1 MNYRKL
7 YETGKD
13 RLEKAG
19 IQEAALDARLLLEEV
34 CRTDRNT
41 LLVHGDRAV
50 TEEEETQFRIFI
62 ERRSTHEPLQ
72 QITGW
77 QEFMGLRFY
86 VTEDVLVPRQDTE
99 TLVEEVM
106 RYLRDGM
113 EILDVCTGSGC
124 ILLSLLRY
132 SNGCRGVGCDIS
144 EKALA
149 VAGQN
154 AKELGISAQFIQSD
168 LFESIE
174 GRFEYIVSNPPYI
187 RKDMIPTLMEEVR
200 DHEPLIAPAPKCEEG
215 DHFYYREKKLSFT
228 KTEDVY
234 RRALQTA
241 KKGRVFTFHW
251 RGGYLTKAVLEELL
265 ELIQKAGK
273 EKQKNARIS
282 LNWPQAVLR
291 FDYVE
296 DHGEVEPEVVVEEAN
311 EGEKE

>member
-34 CRTDRNT
+34 CGTDRNT

-77 QEFMGLRFY
+77 QEFMGLRFS

-200 DHEPLIAPAPKCEEG
+200 DHEPLIALDGGENGLDFYRKITREATEHLYSGGMLFFEIGYDQGEAVKLLMEEEG
-215 DHFYYREKKLSFT
+215 YEEVTVSQDLAGLDRV
-228 KTEDVY
+228 VY
-234 RRALQTA
+234 GTFN
-241 KKGRVFTFHW
+241 GR
-251 RGGYLTKAVLEELL
+251 K
-265 ELIQKAGK
+265 
-273 EKQKNARIS
+273 
-282 LNWPQAVLR
+282 
-291 FDYVE
+291 
-296 DHGEVEPEVVVEEAN
+296 
-311 EGEKE
+311 

>member
-50 TEEEETQFRIFI
+50 TEEEETRFRIFI

-77 QEFMGLRFY
+77 QEFMGLRFS

-106 RYLRDGM
+106 RYLSDGM

-200 DHEPLIAPAPKCEEG
+200 DHEPLIALDGGEDGLDFYRKITREATEHLYSGGMLFFEIGYDQGEAVKLLMEEEG
-215 DHFYYREKKLSFT
+215 YEEVTVSQDLAGLDRV
-228 KTEDVY
+228 VY
-234 RRALQTA
+234 GTFN
-241 KKGRVFTFHW
+241 GR
-251 RGGYLTKAVLEELL
+251 K
-265 ELIQKAGK
+265 
-273 EKQKNARIS
+273 
-282 LNWPQAVLR
+282 
-291 FDYVE
+291 
-296 DHGEVEPEVVVEEAN
+296 
-311 EGEKE
+311 

>member
-34 CRTDRNT
+34 CGTDRNM
-41 LLVHGDRAV
+41 LLAHGDRAV

-77 QEFMGLRFY
+77 QEFMGLRFS

-200 DHEPLIAPAPKCEEG
+200 DHEPLIALDGGEDGLDFYRKITREATEHLYSGGMLFFEIGYDQGEAVKLLMEEEG
-215 DHFYYREKKLSFT
+215 YEEVTVSQDLAGLDRV
-228 KTEDVY
+228 VY
-234 RRALQTA
+234 GTFN
-241 KKGRVFTFHW
+241 GR
-251 RGGYLTKAVLEELL
+251 K
-265 ELIQKAGK
+265 
-273 EKQKNARIS
+273 
-282 LNWPQAVLR
+282 
-291 FDYVE
+291 
-296 DHGEVEPEVVVEEAN
+296 
-311 EGEKE
+311 

>member
-77 QEFMGLRFY
+77 QEFMGLRFS

-200 DHEPLIAPAPKCEEG
+200 DHEPLIALDGGEDGLDFYRKITREATEHLYSGGMLFFEIGYDQGEAVKLLMEEERYEEVTVSQDLAG
-215 DHFYYREKKLSFT
+215 LDRV
-228 KTEDVY
+228 VY
-234 RRALQTA
+234 GTFN
-241 KKGRVFTFHW
+241 GR
-251 RGGYLTKAVLEELL
+251 K
-265 ELIQKAGK
+265 
-273 EKQKNARIS
+273 
-282 LNWPQAVLR
+282 
-291 FDYVE
+291 
-296 DHGEVEPEVVVEEAN
+296 
-311 EGEKE
+311 

>member
-77 QEFMGLRFY
+77 QEFMGLRFS

-154 AKELGISAQFIQSD
+154 AKALGISAQFIQSD

-200 DHEPLIAPAPKCEEG
+200 DHEPLIALDGGEDGLDFYRKITREATEHLYSGGMLFFEIGYDQGEAVKLLMEEEG
-215 DHFYYREKKLSFT
+215 YEEVTVSQDLAGLDRV
-228 KTEDVY
+228 VY
-234 RRALQTA
+234 GTFN
-241 KKGRVFTFHW
+241 GR
-251 RGGYLTKAVLEELL
+251 K
-265 ELIQKAGK
+265 
-273 EKQKNARIS
+273 
-282 LNWPQAVLR
+282 
-291 FDYVE
+291 
-296 DHGEVEPEVVVEEAN
+296 
-311 EGEKE
+311 

>member
-77 QEFMGLRFY
+77 QEFMGLRFF

-200 DHEPLIAPAPKCEEG
+200 DHEPLIALDGGEDG
-215 DHFYYREKKLSFT
+215 LDFYRKITREA
-228 KTEDVY
+228 TEHLY
-234 RRALQTA
+234 S
-241 KKGRVFTFHW
+241 
-251 RGGYLTKAVLEELL
+251 GGMLFFEIGYDQGEAVKNLLL
-265 ELIQKAGK
+265 EDGYADVEVHQDLAGLD
-273 EKQKNARIS
+273 RVVTGCMLS
-282 LNWPQAVLR
+282 
-291 FDYVE
+291 E
-296 DHGEVEPEVVVEEAN
+296 DKH
-311 EGEKE
+311 

>member
-62 ERRSTHEPLQ
+62 ERRSTHEPPQ

-77 QEFMGLRFY
+77 QEFMGLRFS

-200 DHEPLIAPAPKCEEG
+200 DHEPLIALDGGEDGLDFYRKITREATEHLYSGGMLFFEIGYDQGEAVKLLMEEEG
-215 DHFYYREKKLSFT
+215 YEEVTVSQDLAGLDRV
-228 KTEDVY
+228 VY
-234 RRALQTA
+234 GTFN
-241 KKGRVFTFHW
+241 GR
-251 RGGYLTKAVLEELL
+251 K
-265 ELIQKAGK
+265 
-273 EKQKNARIS
+273 
-282 LNWPQAVLR
+282 
-291 FDYVE
+291 
-296 DHGEVEPEVVVEEAN
+296 
-311 EGEKE
+311 

>member
-50 TEEEETQFRIFI
+50 TEEEETQFRIFV
-62 ERRSTHEPLQ
+62 ERRSKHEPLQ

-77 QEFMGLRFY
+77 QEFMGLRFS

-144 EKALA
+144 KKALA
-149 VAGQN
+149 VAAQN

-200 DHEPLIAPAPKCEEG
+200 DHEPLIALDGGEDGLDFYRKITREATEHLYSGGMLFFEIGYDQGETVKLLMEEEG
-215 DHFYYREKKLSFT
+215 YEEVTVSQDLAGLDRV
-228 KTEDVY
+228 VY
-234 RRALQTA
+234 GTFN
-241 KKGRVFTFHW
+241 GR
-251 RGGYLTKAVLEELL
+251 K
-265 ELIQKAGK
+265 
-273 EKQKNARIS
+273 
-282 LNWPQAVLR
+282 
-291 FDYVE
+291 
-296 DHGEVEPEVVVEEAN
+296 
-311 EGEKE
+311 

>member
-19 IQEAALDARLLLEEV
+19 IQEAVLDARLLLEEV

-77 QEFMGLRFY
+77 QEFMGLRFS

-200 DHEPLIAPAPKCEEG
+200 DHEPLIALDGGEDGLDFYRKITREATEHLYSGGMLFFEIGYDQGEAVKLLMEEEG
-215 DHFYYREKKLSFT
+215 YEEVTVSQDLAGLDRV
-228 KTEDVY
+228 VY
-234 RRALQTA
+234 GTFN
-241 KKGRVFTFHW
+241 GR
-251 RGGYLTKAVLEELL
+251 K
-265 ELIQKAGK
+265 
-273 EKQKNARIS
+273 
-282 LNWPQAVLR
+282 
-291 FDYVE
+291 
-296 DHGEVEPEVVVEEAN
+296 
-311 EGEKE
+311 

>member
-34 CRTDRNT
+34 CGTDRNT

-50 TEEEETQFRIFI
+50 TEEEETQFLIFV

-77 QEFMGLRFY
+77 QEFMGLRFS

-200 DHEPLIAPAPKCEEG
+200 DHEPLIALDGGEDGLDFYRKITREATEHLYSGGMLFFEIGYDQGEAVKLLMEEEG
-215 DHFYYREKKLSFT
+215 YEEVTVSQDLAGLDRV
-228 KTEDVY
+228 VY
-234 RRALQTA
+234 GTFN
-241 KKGRVFTFHW
+241 GR
-251 RGGYLTKAVLEELL
+251 K
-265 ELIQKAGK
+265 
-273 EKQKNARIS
+273 
-282 LNWPQAVLR
+282 
-291 FDYVE
+291 
-296 DHGEVEPEVVVEEAN
+296 
-311 EGEKE
+311 

>member
-77 QEFMGLRFY
+77 QEFMGLRFS

-144 EKALA
+144 EKPLA

-200 DHEPLIAPAPKCEEG
+200 DHEPLIALDGGEDGLDFYRKITREATEHLYSGGMLFFEIGYDQGEAVKLLMEEEG
-215 DHFYYREKKLSFT
+215 YEEVTVSQDLAGLDRV
-228 KTEDVY
+228 VY
-234 RRALQTA
+234 GTFN
-241 KKGRVFTFHW
+241 GR
-251 RGGYLTKAVLEELL
+251 K
-265 ELIQKAGK
+265 
-273 EKQKNARIS
+273 
-282 LNWPQAVLR
+282 
-291 FDYVE
+291 
-296 DHGEVEPEVVVEEAN
+296 
-311 EGEKE
+311 

>member
-77 QEFMGLRFY
+77 QEFMGLRFS

-106 RYLRDGM
+106 RYLSDGM

-200 DHEPLIAPAPKCEEG
+200 DHEPLIALDGGEDGLDFYRKITREATEHLYSGGMLFFEIGYDQGEAVKLLMEEEG
-215 DHFYYREKKLSFT
+215 YEEVTVSQDLAGLDRV
-228 KTEDVY
+228 VY
-234 RRALQTA
+234 GTFN
-241 KKGRVFTFHW
+241 GR
-251 RGGYLTKAVLEELL
+251 
-265 ELIQKAGK
+265 
-273 EKQKNARIS
+273 
-282 LNWPQAVLR
+282 
-291 FDYVE
+291 
-296 DHGEVEPEVVVEEAN
+296 
-311 EGEKE
+311 

>member
-34 CRTDRNT
+34 CGTDRNT

-77 QEFMGLRFY
+77 QEFMGLRFS

-149 VAGQN
+149 IAGQN

-200 DHEPLIAPAPKCEEG
+200 DHEPLIALDGGEDGLDFYRKITREATEHLYSGGMLFFEIGYDQGEAVKLLMEEEG
-215 DHFYYREKKLSFT
+215 YEEVTVSQDLAGLDRV
-228 KTEDVY
+228 VY
-234 RRALQTA
+234 GTFN
-241 KKGRVFTFHW
+241 GR
-251 RGGYLTKAVLEELL
+251 K
-265 ELIQKAGK
+265 
-273 EKQKNARIS
+273 
-282 LNWPQAVLR
+282 
-291 FDYVE
+291 
-296 DHGEVEPEVVVEEAN
+296 
-311 EGEKE
+311 

>member
-77 QEFMGLRFY
+77 QEFMGLRFS

-174 GRFEYIVSNPPYI
+174 GRFEYMVSNPPYI

-200 DHEPLIAPAPKCEEG
+200 DHEPLIALDGGKDGLDLYRKITMEATEHLYSGGMLFFEIGYDQGEAVKLLMEEEG
-215 DHFYYREKKLSFT
+215 YEEVTVSQDLAGLDRV
-228 KTEDVY
+228 VY
-234 RRALQTA
+234 GTFN
-241 KKGRVFTFHW
+241 GR
-251 RGGYLTKAVLEELL
+251 K
-265 ELIQKAGK
+265 
-273 EKQKNARIS
+273 
-282 LNWPQAVLR
+282 
-291 FDYVE
+291 
-296 DHGEVEPEVVVEEAN
+296 
-311 EGEKE
+311 

>member
-34 CRTDRNT
+34 CGTDRNT

-62 ERRSTHEPLQ
+62 ERRSTHVPLQ

-77 QEFMGLRFY
+77 QEFMGLRFS

-200 DHEPLIAPAPKCEEG
+200 DHEPLIALDGGEDGLDFYRKITKEATEHLYSGGMLFFEIGYDQGETVKLLMEEEG
-215 DHFYYREKKLSFT
+215 YEEVTVSQDLAGLDRV
-228 KTEDVY
+228 VY
-234 RRALQTA
+234 GTFN
-241 KKGRVFTFHW
+241 GR
-251 RGGYLTKAVLEELL
+251 K
-265 ELIQKAGK
+265 
-273 EKQKNARIS
+273 
-282 LNWPQAVLR
+282 
-291 FDYVE
+291 
-296 DHGEVEPEVVVEEAN
+296 
-311 EGEKE
+311 

>member
-13 RLEKAG
+13 KLEKAG

-77 QEFMGLRFY
+77 QEFMGLRFS

-154 AKELGISAQFIQSD
+154 AKELGISAQSIQSD

-200 DHEPLIAPAPKCEEG
+200 DHEPLIALDGGEDGLDFYRKITREATEHLYSGGMLFFEIGYDQGEAVKLLMEEEG
-215 DHFYYREKKLSFT
+215 YEEVTVSQDLAGLDRV
-228 KTEDVY
+228 VY
-234 RRALQTA
+234 GTFN
-241 KKGRVFTFHW
+241 GR
-251 RGGYLTKAVLEELL
+251 K
-265 ELIQKAGK
+265 
-273 EKQKNARIS
+273 
-282 LNWPQAVLR
+282 
-291 FDYVE
+291 
-296 DHGEVEPEVVVEEAN
+296 
-311 EGEKE
+311 

>member
-62 ERRSTHEPLQ
+62 ERRSTHKPLQ

-77 QEFMGLRFY
+77 QEFMGLRFS

-200 DHEPLIAPAPKCEEG
+200 DHEPLIALDGGEDGLDFYRKITREATEHLYSGGMLFFEIGYDQGEAVKLLMEEEG
-215 DHFYYREKKLSFT
+215 YEEVTVSQDLAGLDRV
-228 KTEDVY
+228 VY
-234 RRALQTA
+234 GTFN
-241 KKGRVFTFHW
+241 GR
-251 RGGYLTKAVLEELL
+251 K
-265 ELIQKAGK
+265 
-273 EKQKNARIS
+273 
-282 LNWPQAVLR
+282 
-291 FDYVE
+291 
-296 DHGEVEPEVVVEEAN
+296 
-311 EGEKE
+311 

>member
-34 CRTDRNT
+34 CRTNRNT

-77 QEFMGLRFY
+77 QEFMGLRFS

-200 DHEPLIAPAPKCEEG
+200 DHEPLIALDGGEDGLDFYRKITREATEHLYSGGMLFFEIGYDQGEAVKLLMEEEG
-215 DHFYYREKKLSFT
+215 YEEVTVSQDLAGLDRV
-228 KTEDVY
+228 VY
-234 RRALQTA
+234 GTFN
-241 KKGRVFTFHW
+241 GR
-251 RGGYLTKAVLEELL
+251 K
-265 ELIQKAGK
+265 
-273 EKQKNARIS
+273 
-282 LNWPQAVLR
+282 
-291 FDYVE
+291 
-296 DHGEVEPEVVVEEAN
+296 
-311 EGEKE
+311 

>member
-50 TEEEETQFRIFI
+50 TEEEETQFRIFV
-62 ERRSTHEPLQ
+62 ERRSKHEPLQ

-77 QEFMGLRFY
+77 QEFMGLRFS

-149 VAGQN
+149 VAAQN

-187 RKDMIPTLMEEVR
+187 RKDVIPTLMEEVR
-200 DHEPLIAPAPKCEEG
+200 DHEPLIALDGGEDGLDFYRKITREATEHLYSGGMLFFEIGYDQGETVKLLMEEEG
-215 DHFYYREKKLSFT
+215 YEEVTVSQDLAGLDRV
-228 KTEDVY
+228 VY
-234 RRALQTA
+234 GTFN
-241 KKGRVFTFHW
+241 GR
-251 RGGYLTKAVLEELL
+251 K
-265 ELIQKAGK
+265 
-273 EKQKNARIS
+273 
-282 LNWPQAVLR
+282 
-291 FDYVE
+291 
-296 DHGEVEPEVVVEEAN
+296 
-311 EGEKE
+311 

>member
-34 CRTDRNT
+34 CGTDRNT

-77 QEFMGLRFY
+77 QEFMGLRFS

-144 EKALA
+144 AKALA
-149 VAGQN
+149 VAAQN

-200 DHEPLIAPAPKCEEG
+200 DHEPLIALDGGEDGLDFYRKITREATEHLYSGGMLFFEIGYDQGEAVKLLMEEEG
-215 DHFYYREKKLSFT
+215 YEEVTVSQDLAGLDRV
-228 KTEDVY
+228 VY
-234 RRALQTA
+234 GTFN
-241 KKGRVFTFHW
+241 GR
-251 RGGYLTKAVLEELL
+251 K
-265 ELIQKAGK
+265 
-273 EKQKNARIS
+273 
-282 LNWPQAVLR
+282 
-291 FDYVE
+291 
-296 DHGEVEPEVVVEEAN
+296 
-311 EGEKE
+311 

>member
-34 CRTDRNT
+34 CGTDRNT

-62 ERRSTHEPLQ
+62 ERRSAHEPLQ

-77 QEFMGLRFY
+77 QEFMGLRFS

-200 DHEPLIAPAPKCEEG
+200 DHEPLIALDGGEDGLDFYRKITREATEHLYSGGMLFFEIGYDQGEAVKLLMEEEG
-215 DHFYYREKKLSFT
+215 YEEVTVSQDLAGLDRV
-228 KTEDVY
+228 VY
-234 RRALQTA
+234 GTFN
-241 KKGRVFTFHW
+241 GR
-251 RGGYLTKAVLEELL
+251 K
-265 ELIQKAGK
+265 
-273 EKQKNARIS
+273 
-282 LNWPQAVLR
+282 
-291 FDYVE
+291 
-296 DHGEVEPEVVVEEAN
+296 
-311 EGEKE
+311 

>member
-77 QEFMGLRFY
+77 QEFMGLRFS

-154 AKELGISAQFIQSD
+154 AKELGISTQFIQSD

-200 DHEPLIAPAPKCEEG
+200 DHEPLIALDGGEDGLDFYRKITREATEHLYSGGMLFFEIGYDQGEAVKLLMEEEG
-215 DHFYYREKKLSFT
+215 YEEVTVSQDLAGLDRV
-228 KTEDVY
+228 VY
-234 RRALQTA
+234 GTFN
-241 KKGRVFTFHW
+241 GR
-251 RGGYLTKAVLEELL
+251 K
-265 ELIQKAGK
+265 
-273 EKQKNARIS
+273 
-282 LNWPQAVLR
+282 
-291 FDYVE
+291 
-296 DHGEVEPEVVVEEAN
+296 
-311 EGEKE
+311 

>member
-34 CRTDRNT
+34 CRTDRNR

-77 QEFMGLRFY
+77 QEFMGLRFS

-132 SNGCRGVGCDIS
+132 SNVCRGVGCDIS

-187 RKDMIPTLMEEVR
+187 RKDMILTLMEEVR
-200 DHEPLIAPAPKCEEG
+200 DHEPLIALDGGEDGLDFYRKITREATEHLYSGGMLFFEIGYDQGEAVKLLMEEEG
-215 DHFYYREKKLSFT
+215 YEEVTVSQDLAGLDRV
-228 KTEDVY
+228 VY
-234 RRALQTA
+234 GTFN
-241 KKGRVFTFHW
+241 GR
-251 RGGYLTKAVLEELL
+251 K
-265 ELIQKAGK
+265 
-273 EKQKNARIS
+273 
-282 LNWPQAVLR
+282 
-291 FDYVE
+291 
-296 DHGEVEPEVVVEEAN
+296 
-311 EGEKE
+311 

>member
-77 QEFMGLRFY
+77 QEFMGLRFS

-149 VAGQN
+149 VAAQN
-154 AKELGISAQFIQSD
+154 AKELGITAQFIQSD

-200 DHEPLIAPAPKCEEG
+200 DHEPLIALDGGEDGLDFYRKITREATEHLYSGGMLFFEIGYDQGEAVKLLMEEEG
-215 DHFYYREKKLSFT
+215 YEEVTVSQDLAGLDRV
-228 KTEDVY
+228 VY
-234 RRALQTA
+234 GTFN
-241 KKGRVFTFHW
+241 GR
-251 RGGYLTKAVLEELL
+251 K
-265 ELIQKAGK
+265 
-273 EKQKNARIS
+273 
-282 LNWPQAVLR
+282 
-291 FDYVE
+291 
-296 DHGEVEPEVVVEEAN
+296 
-311 EGEKE
+311 

>member
-77 QEFMGLRFY
+77 QEFMGLRFS

-99 TLVEEVM
+99 TLVEEVL

-174 GRFEYIVSNPPYI
+174 GRFEYIVSDPPYI

-200 DHEPLIAPAPKCEEG
+200 DHEPLIALDGGEDGLDFYRKITREATEHLYSGGMLFFEIGYDQGEAVKLLMEEEG
-215 DHFYYREKKLSFT
+215 YEEVTVSQDLAGLDRV
-228 KTEDVY
+228 VY
-234 RRALQTA
+234 GTFN
-241 KKGRVFTFHW
+241 GR
-251 RGGYLTKAVLEELL
+251 K
-265 ELIQKAGK
+265 
-273 EKQKNARIS
+273 
-282 LNWPQAVLR
+282 
-291 FDYVE
+291 
-296 DHGEVEPEVVVEEAN
+296 
-311 EGEKE
+311 

>member
-77 QEFMGLRFY
+77 QEFMGLRFS

-144 EKALA
+144 AKALA
-149 VAGQN
+149 VAAQN

-200 DHEPLIAPAPKCEEG
+200 DHEPLIALDGGEDGLDFYRKITREATEHLYSGGMLFFEIGYDQGEAVKLLMEEEG
-215 DHFYYREKKLSFT
+215 YEEVTVSQDLAGLDRV
-228 KTEDVY
+228 VY
-234 RRALQTA
+234 GTFN
-241 KKGRVFTFHW
+241 GR
-251 RGGYLTKAVLEELL
+251 K
-265 ELIQKAGK
+265 
-273 EKQKNARIS
+273 
-282 LNWPQAVLR
+282 
-291 FDYVE
+291 
-296 DHGEVEPEVVVEEAN
+296 
-311 EGEKE
+311 

>member
-1 MNYRKL
+1 MNYQKL

-77 QEFMGLRFY
+77 QEFMGLRFS

-200 DHEPLIAPAPKCEEG
+200 DHEPLIALDGGEDGLDFYRKITREATEHLYSGGMLFFEIGYDQGEAVKLLMEEEG
-215 DHFYYREKKLSFT
+215 YEEVTVSQDLAGLDRV
-228 KTEDVY
+228 VY
-234 RRALQTA
+234 GTFN
-241 KKGRVFTFHW
+241 GR
-251 RGGYLTKAVLEELL
+251 K
-265 ELIQKAGK
+265 
-273 EKQKNARIS
+273 
-282 LNWPQAVLR
+282 
-291 FDYVE
+291 
-296 DHGEVEPEVVVEEAN
+296 
-311 EGEKE
+311 

>member
-1 MNYRKL
+1 MNYQKL

-77 QEFMGLRFY
+77 QEFMGLRFS

-200 DHEPLIAPAPKCEEG
+200 DHEPLIALDGGEDGLDFYRKITREATEHLYSGGMLFFEIGYDQGEAVKLLMEEEG
-215 DHFYYREKKLSFT
+215 YEEVTVSQDLTGLDRV
-228 KTEDVY
+228 VY
-234 RRALQTA
+234 GTFN
-241 KKGRVFTFHW
+241 GR
-251 RGGYLTKAVLEELL
+251 K
-265 ELIQKAGK
+265 
-273 EKQKNARIS
+273 
-282 LNWPQAVLR
+282 
-291 FDYVE
+291 
-296 DHGEVEPEVVVEEAN
+296 
-311 EGEKE
+311 

>member
-62 ERRSTHEPLQ
+62 ERRSAHEPLQ

-77 QEFMGLRFY
+77 QEFMGLRFS

-149 VAGQN
+149 VAAQN

-187 RKDMIPTLMEEVR
+187 RKDVIPTLMEEVR
-200 DHEPLIAPAPKCEEG
+200 DHEPLIALDGGEDGLDFYRKITREATEHLYSGGMLFFEIGYDQGEAVKLLMEEEG
-215 DHFYYREKKLSFT
+215 YEEVTVSQDLAGLDRV
-228 KTEDVY
+228 VY
-234 RRALQTA
+234 GTFN
-241 KKGRVFTFHW
+241 GR
-251 RGGYLTKAVLEELL
+251 K
-265 ELIQKAGK
+265 
-273 EKQKNARIS
+273 
-282 LNWPQAVLR
+282 
-291 FDYVE
+291 
-296 DHGEVEPEVVVEEAN
+296 
-311 EGEKE
+311 

>member
-1 MNYRKL
+1 MNYRKI

-77 QEFMGLRFY
+77 QEFMGLRFS

-200 DHEPLIAPAPKCEEG
+200 DHEPLIALDGGEDGLDFYRKITREATEHLYSGGMLFFEIGYDQGEAVKLLMEEEG
-215 DHFYYREKKLSFT
+215 YEEVTVSQDLAGLDRV
-228 KTEDVY
+228 VY
-234 RRALQTA
+234 GTFN
-241 KKGRVFTFHW
+241 GR
-251 RGGYLTKAVLEELL
+251 K
-265 ELIQKAGK
+265 
-273 EKQKNARIS
+273 
-282 LNWPQAVLR
+282 
-291 FDYVE
+291 
-296 DHGEVEPEVVVEEAN
+296 
-311 EGEKE
+311 

>member
-77 QEFMGLRFY
+77 QEFMGLRFS

-149 VAGQN
+149 VAAQN

-200 DHEPLIAPAPKCEEG
+200 DHEPLIALDGGEDGLDFYRKITREATEHLYSGGMLFFEIGYDQGETVKLLMEEEG
-215 DHFYYREKKLSFT
+215 YEEVTVSQDLAGLDRV
-228 KTEDVY
+228 VY
-234 RRALQTA
+234 GPFN
-241 KKGRVFTFHW
+241 GR
-251 RGGYLTKAVLEELL
+251 K
-265 ELIQKAGK
+265 
-273 EKQKNARIS
+273 
-282 LNWPQAVLR
+282 
-291 FDYVE
+291 
-296 DHGEVEPEVVVEEAN
+296 
-311 EGEKE
+311 

>member
-77 QEFMGLRFY
+77 QEFMGLRFS

-200 DHEPLIAPAPKCEEG
+200 DHEPLIALDGGEDGLDFYRKITREATEHLYSGGMLFFEIGYDQGKAVKLLMEEEG
-215 DHFYYREKKLSFT
+215 YEEVTVSQDLAGLDRV
-228 KTEDVY
+228 VY
-234 RRALQTA
+234 GTFN
-241 KKGRVFTFHW
+241 GR
-251 RGGYLTKAVLEELL
+251 K
-265 ELIQKAGK
+265 
-273 EKQKNARIS
+273 
-282 LNWPQAVLR
+282 
-291 FDYVE
+291 
-296 DHGEVEPEVVVEEAN
+296 
-311 EGEKE
+311 

>member
-77 QEFMGLRFY
+77 QEFMGLRLS

-124 ILLSLLRY
+124 ILLSILRY

-200 DHEPLIAPAPKCEEG
+200 DHEPLIALDGGEDGLDFYRKITREATEHLYSGGMLFFEIGYDQGEAVKLLMEEEG
-215 DHFYYREKKLSFT
+215 YEEVTVSQDLAGLDRV
-228 KTEDVY
+228 VY
-234 RRALQTA
+234 GTFN
-241 KKGRVFTFHW
+241 GR
-251 RGGYLTKAVLEELL
+251 K
-265 ELIQKAGK
+265 
-273 EKQKNARIS
+273 
-282 LNWPQAVLR
+282 
-291 FDYVE
+291 
-296 DHGEVEPEVVVEEAN
+296 
-311 EGEKE
+311 

>member
-77 QEFMGLRFY
+77 QEFMGLRFS

-187 RKDMIPTLMEEVR
+187 QKDMIPTLMEEVR
-200 DHEPLIAPAPKCEEG
+200 DHEPLIALDGGEDGLDFYRKITREATEHLYSGGMLFFEIGYDQGEAVKLLMEEEG
-215 DHFYYREKKLSFT
+215 YEEVTVSQDLAGLDRV
-228 KTEDVY
+228 VY
-234 RRALQTA
+234 GTFN
-241 KKGRVFTFHW
+241 GR
-251 RGGYLTKAVLEELL
+251 K
-265 ELIQKAGK
+265 
-273 EKQKNARIS
+273 
-282 LNWPQAVLR
+282 
-291 FDYVE
+291 
-296 DHGEVEPEVVVEEAN
+296 
-311 EGEKE
+311 

>member
-77 QEFMGLRFY
+77 QEFMGLRFS

-200 DHEPLIAPAPKCEEG
+200 DHEPLIALDGGEDGLDFYRKITREATEHLYSGGMLFFEIGYDQGEAVKLLMEEEG
-215 DHFYYREKKLSFT
+215 YEGVTVSQDLAGLDRV
-228 KTEDVY
+228 VY
-234 RRALQTA
+234 GTFN
-241 KKGRVFTFHW
+241 GR
-251 RGGYLTKAVLEELL
+251 K
-265 ELIQKAGK
+265 
-273 EKQKNARIS
+273 
-282 LNWPQAVLR
+282 
-291 FDYVE
+291 
-296 DHGEVEPEVVVEEAN
+296 
-311 EGEKE
+311 